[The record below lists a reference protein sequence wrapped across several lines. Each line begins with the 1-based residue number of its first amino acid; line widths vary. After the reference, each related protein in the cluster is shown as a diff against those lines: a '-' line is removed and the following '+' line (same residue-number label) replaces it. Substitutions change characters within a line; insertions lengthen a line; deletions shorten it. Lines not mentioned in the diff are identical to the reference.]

1 MAELLNEF
9 EAEILSIMLVPSG
22 GGAYEVSVNDKL
34 IYSKMETFR
43 HAEPG
48 EVAGLVRN
56 ILKEGS

>member
-9 EAEILSIMLVPSG
+9 ETEIYSITLVPSG
-22 GGAYEVSVNDKL
+22 SGAYEVTVNDKL
-34 IYSKMETFR
+34 IYSKLETFR

-48 EVAGLVRN
+48 EVAGLVRK

>member
-9 EAEILSIMLVPSG
+9 EAEIFSIMLVPSG
-22 GGAYEVSVNDKL
+22 GGAYEVTVNDKL

-48 EVAGLVRN
+48 EVAGLVRK
-56 ILKEGS
+56 ILKES